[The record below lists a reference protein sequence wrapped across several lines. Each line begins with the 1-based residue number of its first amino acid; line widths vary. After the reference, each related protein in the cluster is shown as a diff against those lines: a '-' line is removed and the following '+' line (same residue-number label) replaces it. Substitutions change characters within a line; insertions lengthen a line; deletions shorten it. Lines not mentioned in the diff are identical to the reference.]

1 MSIPNTARKRTPSP
15 NWHEL
20 VQPGPKGAPA
30 KKQARAER
38 RHRGE
43 IVKQEG
49 DGFNRATRREAGAR
63 GWNPGR
69 LVQHPGRLRPADGG
83 PRLDVQSRRLVRAGR
98 RGAWDMVSLATLM
111 QHSPVRGGID
121 RTVSTPAAVANQQ
134 ARIARKAARAAA

>member
-1 MSIPNTARKRTPSP
+1 MSIPKTARKRTPSP

-20 VQPGPKGAPA
+20 VQPGPKGDPA
-30 KKQARAER
+30 KKLARAER

-69 LVQHPGRLRPADGG
+69 LVQHPGRLR
-83 PRLDVQSRRLVRAGR
+83 SRSG
-98 RGAWDMVSLATLM
+98 
-111 QHSPVRGGID
+111 GGID
-121 RTVSTPAAVANQQ
+121 RTASTPAAVANRQ